1 MTSRRDPD
9 AKAVQIFV
17 SSELHE
23 LWARQAKS
31 CNSSMTGFVKSQMP
45 GIGELKNTQLVR
57 KDQQVG
63 EMVDTL
69 AMLRLELKRIGNN
82 LNQGIMVLNSHA
94 LYEKELPTKLDL
106 RKDYADLEKTIN
118 EVAREI
124 RAIGESFTG

>member
-1 MTSRRDPD
+1 
-9 AKAVQIFV
+9 
-17 SSELHE
+17 
-23 LWARQAKS
+23 
-31 CNSSMTGFVKSQMP
+31 
-45 GIGELKNTQLVR
+45 
-57 KDQQVG
+57 
-63 EMVDTL
+63 MVDTL